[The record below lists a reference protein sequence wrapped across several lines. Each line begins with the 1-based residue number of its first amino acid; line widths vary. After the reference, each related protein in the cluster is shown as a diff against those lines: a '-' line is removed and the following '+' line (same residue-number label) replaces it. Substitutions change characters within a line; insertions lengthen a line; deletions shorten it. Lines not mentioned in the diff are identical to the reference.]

1 MNTRAAARNMKAA
14 NSKSGPDFFSMRLY
28 VAGQTPK
35 SQAAIANLEKICG
48 EYLAGRHQVE
58 VIDLLKNPQL
68 ALDHQIVAIPTL
80 VMEQPIPPRKI
91 IGDLSDTDRVL
102 IALGLR
108 ARPPR
113 ATRTLPNFYEWNY
126 YTRSSDLVP
135 CEAIGFTGSNLGL
148 IQSLPEIAGSND
160 KLVMKN
166 WEVMIP
172 EGKMSSEQT
181 LKRGDYL
188 VWDGSA
194 LRVWGDQDFK
204 ENFEPMKPPSV
215 LQAGTPRNLRVIKLP
230 IPR

>member
-1 MNTRAAARNMKAA
+1 MNRKAAARNNKAA
-14 NSKSGPDFFSMRLY
+14 NGKAGPDFFSLRLY
-28 VAGQTPK
+28 VAGETPK

-48 EYLAGRHQVE
+48 EYLAARHQIE

-68 ALDHQIVAIPTL
+68 ALEHQIVAIPTL
-80 VMEQPIPPRKI
+80 VIEQPLPARKI

-108 ARPPR
+108 EPPPR
-113 ATRTLPNFYEWNY
+113 AIRTLPNFYEWNY

-148 IQSLPEIAGSND
+148 VQSLPEIAGSND
-160 KLVMKN
+160 KLVMKD
-166 WEVMIP
+166 WEVTIP
-172 EGKMSSEQT
+172 EGKISPAQV
-181 LKRGDYL
+181 LRRGDYL

-204 ENFEPMKPPSV
+204 ENFEPMKPPSA
-215 LQAGTPRNLRVIKLP
+215 LQAGTPRNLRVITLP
-230 IPR
+230 NPR